1 MLFPIADENVD
12 RRTTPVVNYLLIL
25 INVLVFVFL
34 QGFGTNEKFTY
45 AFSTVPA
52 EIITGRDIATRD
64 RIVVQPVTGQRFEMP
79 GLQPTPIPVYLT
91 LITSMFMHGG
101 IAHIFG
107 NMLFLF
113 IFGDNIEDRIGH
125 FRYLIFYLVCGVL
138 AGLAHVF
145 TTVLVAAGNESSLL
159 VPSLGASGAISGVL
173 GAYILL
179 FPTRRVT
186 VLISWF
192 VTQVPAFIAIGLW
205 FVFQLISGLGVLGSG
220 SQQGGLAYAAHIG
233 GFLAGLLLINIVE
246 IGRRRPGPS
255 YPGDLT
261 PLPF

>member
-1 MLFPIADENVD
+1 MLFPIADEP
-12 RRTTPVVNYLLIL
+12 TTYGTRPVVNYLLIL

-34 QGFGTNEKFTY
+34 QGFGANDRFTY
-45 AFSTVPA
+45 AYSTVPA
-52 EIITGRDIATRD
+52 EIISGKDIVTRP
-64 RIVVQPVTGQRFEMP
+64 VAVQQFTGQRIEMP

-113 IFGDNIEDRIGH
+113 IFGDNIEDRLGH
-125 FRYLIFYLVCGVL
+125 IRYLIFYLVCGVL

-145 TTVLVAAGNESSLL
+145 ATAAFAGNNEASLL
-159 VPSLGASGAISGVL
+159 IPSLGASGAISGVL
-173 GAYILL
+173 GGYILL

-192 VTQVPAFIAIGLW
+192 LTQVPAFIAIGLW

-220 SQQGGLAYAAHIG
+220 SKAGGVAYAAHIG
-233 GFLAGLLLINIVE
+233 GFIAGLILIKVFE
-246 IGRRRPGPS
+246 IGKRSTNRNYERE
-255 YPGDLT
+255 
-261 PLPF
+261 F

>member
-1 MLFPIADENVD
+1 MLFPIADDNSD
-12 RRTTPVVNYLLIL
+12 RRTTPVVNYVLIL
-25 INVLVFVFL
+25 ANILVFVFL
-34 QGFGTNEKFTY
+34 QGFGNNERFTY
-45 AFSTVPA
+45 AFSTVPG
-52 EIITGRDIATRD
+52 EIVSGKDIVTRD
-64 RIVVQPVTGQRFEMP
+64 RIMVQPFTGQQYGMP

-91 LITSMFMHGG
+91 LLTSMFMHGG

-125 FRYLIFYLVCGVL
+125 LRYLIFYLVCGVL

-145 TTVLVAAGNESSLL
+145 ATAMFAGSEASLL

-173 GAYILL
+173 GAYLLL
-179 FPTRRVT
+179 FPMRRVV

-192 VTQVPAFIAIGLW
+192 ATAVPAFIAIGLW

-220 SQQGGLAYAAHIG
+220 SAQGGVAYAAHIG
-233 GFLAGLLLINIVE
+233 GFIAGLLLIKVFE
-246 IGRRRPGPS
+246 IGRPPRSYQRR
-255 YPGDLT
+255 D
-261 PLPF
+261 

>member
-1 MLFPIADENVD
+1 MLFPIADENIG

-25 INVLVFVFL
+25 VNVLVFVFL
-34 QGFGTNEKFTY
+34 QGFGTNERFTY

-52 EIITGRDIATRD
+52 EIITGKDIATRD

-79 GLQPTPIPVYLT
+79 GRQPTPIPVYLT
-91 LITSMFMHGG
+91 LIASMFMHGG

-107 NMLFLF
+107 NMLFLW
-113 IFGDNIEDRIGH
+113 IFGDNIEDRLGH
-125 FRYLIFYLVCGVL
+125 IRYLIFYLVCGVL

-145 TTVLVAAGNESSLL
+145 ATFIFAGENVASLL

-179 FPTRRVT
+179 FPTKRVT
-186 VLISWF
+186 VILSWF
-192 VTQVPAFIAIGLW
+192 ITQVPAFIAIGLW

-220 SQQGGLAYAAHIG
+220 SQAGGVAYAAHIG
-233 GFLAGLLLINIVE
+233 GFIAGLILIKVFE
-246 IGRRRPGPS
+246 IGRRPPDR
-255 YPGDLT
+255 YYERE
-261 PLPF
+261 F

>member
-1 MLFPIADENVD
+1 MLFPIADDNSD
-12 RRTTPVVNYLLIL
+12 RRTTPVVNYALIL
-25 INVLVFVFL
+25 ANILVFVFL
-34 QGFGTNEKFTY
+34 QGLGNNEKFTY
-45 AFSTVPA
+45 AFSTVPG
-52 EIITGRDIATRD
+52 EIISGKDIVTRN
-64 RIVVQPVTGQRFEMP
+64 RIVVQQFTGQQYETP

-91 LITSMFMHGG
+91 LLTSMFMHGG

-125 FRYLIFYLVCGVL
+125 LRYLIFYLVCGVL

-145 TTVLVAAGNESSLL
+145 ATAMFAGNEASLL

-173 GAYILL
+173 GAYLLL
-179 FPTRRVT
+179 FPMRRVV

-192 VTQVPAFIAIGLW
+192 ATAVPAFIAIGLW

-220 SQQGGLAYAAHIG
+220 SQQGGVAYAAHIG
-233 GFLAGLLLINIVE
+233 GFIAGLLLIKVFE
-246 IGRRRPGPS
+246 IGRPATGYVAGR
-255 YPGDLT
+255 
-261 PLPF
+261 